1 MLLQVTISY
10 TGPRGATNRRL
21 LVQYGFVQQANPS
34 DRLDLGLMKDGS
46 YIGTKPLQGN
56 PCAAETVALHPPLCI
71 SAWLWLGALRRTYR
85 VLLCRAQSRS
95 CILRWFAR
103 PTHPPC
109 TCCQWSQID
118 PVCNGHHRR
127 RRRGHGDENR

>member
-56 PCAAETVALHPPLCI
+56 PCVAKL
-71 SAWLWLGALRRTYR
+71 
-85 VLLCRAQSRS
+85 SR
-95 CILRWFAR
+95 C
-103 PTHPPC
+103 THPFAC
-109 TCCQWSQID
+109 LHGSGWAHCAERIKCCCAAHDAGRAS
-118 PVCNGHHRR
+118 
-127 RRRGHGDENR
+127 